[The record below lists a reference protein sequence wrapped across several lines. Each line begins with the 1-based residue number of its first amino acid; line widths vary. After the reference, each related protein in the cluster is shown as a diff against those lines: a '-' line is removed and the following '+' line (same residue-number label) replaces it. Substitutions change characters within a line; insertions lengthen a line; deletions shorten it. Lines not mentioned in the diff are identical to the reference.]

1 MAPNGNLVASQND
14 VINSDPNQPSE
25 LVEFTIDGE
34 FVKQISVDPAQ
45 GGSFGLAIQTLG
57 KNVTFGAVDDAT
69 NLFLIWT
76 FQLHH

>member
-1 MAPNGNLVASQND
+1 
-14 VINSDPNQPSE
+14 
-25 LVEFTIDGE
+25 
-34 FVKQISVDPAQ
+34 VDPAQ

-76 FQLHH
+76 FKLHH